1 MKRPQLSCLVSPGP
15 WRVSPGDCLCPLNLM
30 HLHAGLT
37 GSIDST
43 IRCWDCRSRKPEPI
57 QTLDEARD
65 GISSVK
71 VSDHEVLAGWV
82 GPGPCRSPGATEV
95 HSCLCAWIKKSTLL
109 IVLIGP
115 AWSGLCCA
123 LRFYMVVVQMLSLV
137 QLFSTPCTVAL
148 QASLSFTVFRSLL
161 KLVSIESVV
170 PSNPLI
176 LCRTLLLPSILPSIR
191 VFSNESALCIKWPK
205 YCS

>member
-1 MKRPQLSCLVSPGP
+1 M
-15 WRVSPGDCLCPLNLM
+15 
-30 HLHAGLT
+30 
-37 GSIDST
+37 
-43 IRCWDCRSRKPEPI
+43 
-57 QTLDEARD
+57 
-65 GISSVK
+65 
-71 VSDHEVLAGWV
+71 

-123 LRFYMVVVQMLSLV
+123 LRFYVVVVQTPSLV

-148 QASLSFTVFRSLL
+148 QASPSFTVFRSLL

-170 PSNPLI
+170 PSHHLI
-176 LCRTLLLPSILPSIR
+176 LCHSLLSCLKSFPASGSFPMSRLFTSGGQ
-191 VFSNESALCIKWPK
+191 SSGASALASVLLMNIQG
-205 YCS
+205 